1 MVKLIFR
8 VCVRFRAVPRLAVA
22 TMLACP
28 LFAGAGSHKKAE
40 PSEPQPVRATIQPKA
55 TIPIEPLGFSAPAS
69 FYLGTRNSLVSLDFL
84 DEDRVLF
91 TFRVPG
97 LIHRDHSN
105 PDSDDS
111 TQERK
116 VRALVLHL
124 PDGAIQAEA
133 LWTLHDRR
141 HYLWMLDNG
150 QFLLRDRE
158 ELKVGDA
165 SLQLKPFL
173 RFPGPV
179 LWVEIDPN
187 RKYFITGSSEPA
199 TSASKEGDVPSPPS
213 ASATLVSNDQTS
225 DNPRP
230 SSDPDLILR
239 ILRRDT
245 GKVLL
250 VSHVQSAV
258 HLAINDDGYL
268 ETLRGNGKQWVI
280 NLAHFDGGSTIL
292 GNVDSVC
299 SPMLDF
305 VSPREFLATT
315 CESDGDPHVIAMT
328 TGGKRLWENSGS
340 GSMVWPVLVTAADG
354 SRIARET
361 LMVSHGV
368 NAFAPLGTD
377 DIKGQDVQVFDAAT
391 GKLALRAQ
399 ASPVFDVGGNVAI
412 SPSGR
417 RVAIIMADGLQIFDL
432 PAAPS
437 LPSDASLPSKH

>member
-1 MVKLIFR
+1 MAKVIPR
-8 VCVRFRAVPRLAVA
+8 VCARFHAVPRLAVA

-28 LFAGAGSHKKAE
+28 LAAGAGSHKKAAPPE
-40 PSEPQPVRATIQPKA
+40 PPPVRATIQPSA
-55 TIPIEPLGFSAPAS
+55 SIPIEPLGFSAPAP

-84 DEDRVLF
+84 DENRVLL
-91 TFRVPG
+91 TFRIPG

-105 PDSDDS
+105 PDAGDS
-111 TQERK
+111 MQERK

-124 PDGAIQAEA
+124 PDGAIQADA
-133 LWTLHDRR
+133 IWTLHDRR
-141 HYLWMLDNG
+141 RYLWMLDNG

-179 LWVEIDPN
+179 LWVEMDPN
-187 RKYFITGSSEPA
+187 RKYVITGSSEPP
-199 TSASKEGDVPSPPS
+199 TSASKAGDVPSPTP
-213 ASATLVSNDQTS
+213 ASATLVG
-225 DNPRP
+225 DNPKP
-230 SSDPDLILR
+230 GADPDLILR

-258 HLAINDDGYL
+258 HLAINGEGYL

-280 NLAHFDGGSTIL
+280 NLAHFDGGSTVL
-292 GNVDSVC
+292 GDVDSVC

-315 CESDGDPHVIAMT
+315 CESNGDPRVIAMT

-391 GKLALRAQ
+391 GKLVLRAQ
-399 ASPVFDVGGNVAI
+399 ASPVFDIGGNAAI

-432 PAAPS
+432 PAAPP
-437 LPSDASLPSKH
+437 LPADASLTSKH